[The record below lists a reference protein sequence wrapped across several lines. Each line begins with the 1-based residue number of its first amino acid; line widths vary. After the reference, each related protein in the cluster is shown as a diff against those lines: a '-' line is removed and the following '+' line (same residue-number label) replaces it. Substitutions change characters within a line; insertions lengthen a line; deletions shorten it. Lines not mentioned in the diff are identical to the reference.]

1 MTAPVTHRELLD
13 AAAGELS
20 GLHSL
25 VSVPFRDA
33 EAALK
38 TFASLRRYA
47 ATSIRHASLLAPH
60 DDLVKALP
68 RLSPAHI
75 TASAE
80 SDAIIHPAGQ
90 AIERSRH
97 LVGVAH
103 DLLATHLGPN
113 RQHRT
118 PDAALID
125 AIGPTSSALRTVA
138 SLLVTAGVAHQALAR
153 RAMDLFPI
161 TGRSRPPV
169 VRVLQEGAAVLEPAA
184 LLMDRLYT
192 QGADPGEELG
202 RLTPATPLRFSGT
215 DDPPA
220 PVDHLAQVL
229 SRLRV
234 AAYRQGRGELP
245 AGGATMRAFTALA
258 AILIRRDLEATG
270 ATRRGRDD
278 TAALRAAGR
287 SWTQLHAA
295 WGEVRTLQCGAR
307 AVGYDAVTAFRLLQD
322 ESFSVRWGSSV
333 QTGTADWT
341 SSVAESLSA
350 ATQRLTRD
358 SQILVPTRWCE
369 GLGPRPGCPN
379 DRSTRRSHP
388 GWRSARPRRAPCG

>member
-1 MTAPVTHRELLD
+1 MTAPVTYRELLD
-13 AAAGELS
+13 AAACELA

-25 VSVPFRDA
+25 VSVAFRDT
-33 EAALK
+33 EDALK
-38 TFASLRRYA
+38 TFAALRRFA
-47 ATSIRHASLLAPH
+47 ATSIRHTALLAPH
-60 DDLVKALP
+60 DELVQALP

-80 SDAIIHPAGQ
+80 TDTIIHPAGQ
-90 AIERSRH
+90 AIEWSRH
-97 LVGVAH
+97 LVGAAH
-103 DLLATHLGPN
+103 DLLATHLGPD

-118 PDAALID
+118 PDAALIE
-125 AIGPTSSALRTVA
+125 ATGPNSSALRTVA

-192 QGADPGEELG
+192 QGADPGDELG
-202 RLTPATPLRFSGT
+202 RLSPATPLRFSGT

-245 AGGATMRAFTALA
+245 AGGATMRAFTKLA
-258 AILIRRDLEATG
+258 ASLIRRDLEAD
-270 ATRRGRDD
+270 ATRRGRGD
-278 TAALRAAGR
+278 TAALRASGR

-295 WGEVRTLQCGAR
+295 WGEVRTLQGGSR
-307 AVGYDAVTAFRLLQD
+307 AVGYDAVTALRLLNG
-322 ESFSVRWGSSV
+322 EPLSGMWWSMR

-350 ATQRLTRD
+350 AIERLSRD

-369 GLGPRPGCPN
+369 GPGPRPGCPN